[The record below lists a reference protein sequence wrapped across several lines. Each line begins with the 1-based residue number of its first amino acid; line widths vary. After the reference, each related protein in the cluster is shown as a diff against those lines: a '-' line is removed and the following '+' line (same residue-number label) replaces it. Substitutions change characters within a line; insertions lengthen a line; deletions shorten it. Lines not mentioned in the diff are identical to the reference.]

1 MITTLLM
8 HEGNNHSVCAGLG
21 CPRLDSDHLSDSTSR
36 GHRSRLLIIKCSRV
50 TTRTNNHTSSSHFS
64 VSGFSLCPQEAGL
77 CISGSSVSRRQV
89 REEMCPQLSQA
100 QAQHKTCELTRDTRM
115 TSDKLITQKKPI
127 YYHIHGDVG
136 DHHLQSPSNEKA
148 LMNYLMMLEGRTL
161 DLQPTRRGW
170 NGLIPSWF
178 RKRSSS

>member
-1 MITTLLM
+1 MHPPIRMITTLLM
-8 HEGNNHSVCAGLG
+8 REGNKHSVCAGLG
-21 CPRLDSDHLSDSTSR
+21 CPRLDSDHISDSTSR

-77 CISGSSVSRRQV
+77 CISGSGVSRRQV

-115 TSDKLITQKKPI
+115 TLNLLPRRNLFTITFTVTWEI
-127 YYHIHGDVG
+127 IIF
-136 DHHLQSPSNEKA
+136 SP
-148 LMNYLMMLEGRTL
+148 
-161 DLQPTRRGW
+161 P
-170 NGLIPSWF
+170 PV
-178 RKRSSS
+178 KRL